1 MAFQRV
7 APGVAI
13 QHSAVAL
20 LRCYSFRA
28 VVIRHSD
35 GPDCLHVTTIVNDGE
50 SEGVSNILFFGGV
63 KRPFGASSAV
73 PSACNNNSQRSWI
86 KVQLMCWTAT
96 VPLGTVS
103 LPPLERQT
111 RRGGMFFVCRPVFLA
126 GSDRQGTGPSCAATG
141 PLTESPGPELA
152 RWLGTVPIVCTLF
165 AHLLSPSKGSGV

>member
-103 LPPLERQT
+103 LPPSRETNTPRRHVFCLPARVFSRQRSPRYRT
-111 RRGGMFFVCRPVFLA
+111 LLRCHWATDGVP
-126 GSDRQGTGPSCAATG
+126 GS
-141 PLTESPGPELA
+141 
-152 RWLGTVPIVCTLF
+152 
-165 AHLLSPSKGSGV
+165 